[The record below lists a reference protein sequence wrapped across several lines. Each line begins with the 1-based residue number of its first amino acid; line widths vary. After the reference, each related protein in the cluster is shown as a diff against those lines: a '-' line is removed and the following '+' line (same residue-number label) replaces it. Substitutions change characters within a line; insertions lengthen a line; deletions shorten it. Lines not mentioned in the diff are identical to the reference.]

1 MQKLFE
7 NWNRYLNE
15 SNVASIYGDMYLFED
30 DTVSKTPF
38 YDAIS
43 VLSESGEDTARFLEN
58 WERSVDHMFENLN
71 EQTGASALDDA
82 VIKAST
88 QAYMALQ
95 KLKGKA
101 VGSAINVMKKL
112 KAFEEK
118 NPKTAKVLKFTL
130 RGLAVAVATAT
141 LSQAMAGGANPD
153 EMQAVADA
161 LSTVAPDVAD
171 GLAQITPDAQPE
183 VIQQVIANQEQTL
196 TQVADALA
204 QSPDP
209 GLQQISQAAE
219 STEKAFDFGALQA
232 QVHAEQSGEAAAKAA
247 KCFGPTKTYD
257 NGICWED

>member
-30 DTVSKTPF
+30 DTVSKTSF

-82 VIKAST
+82 VLKAST

-101 VGSAINVMKKL
+101 VAPVINVMKKL
-112 KAFEEK
+112 KAFEQK
-118 NPKTAKVLKFTL
+118 NPKTAKAIKFTL
-130 RGLAVAVATAT
+130 KGLAVAVATAG
-141 LSQAMAGGANPD
+141 LSSAMAGGGGP
-153 EMQAVADA
+153 EELQAVADA
-161 LSTVAPDVAD
+161 LASVAPDVAEP
-171 GLAQITPDAQPE
+171 LAQVAQADPTE
-183 VIQQVIANQEQTL
+183 VIDVAKQALANQEQTL
-196 TQVADALA
+196 TQVTDALA

-209 GLQQISQAAE
+209 GLQQVGQAAE
-219 STEKAFDFGALQA
+219 STERVFASFGEMMEFEE
-232 QVHAEQSGEAAAKAA
+232 AEWAKEVADA
-247 KCFGPTKTYD
+247 
-257 NGICWED
+257 WED

>member
-1 MQKLFE
+1 MKLLME
-7 NWNRYLNE
+7 NWRAYLSE
-15 SNVASIYGDMYLFED
+15 AQTSDIYGNLYLFED
-30 DTVSKTPF
+30 DTVSKTSF
-38 YDAIS
+38 YGAINM
-43 VLSESGEDTARFLEN
+43 LSESDEDTARFLEN
-58 WERSVDHMFENLN
+58 WERSVDHMFESLD

-88 QAYMALQ
+88 QAYMSLQ

-101 VGSAINVMKKL
+101 VGSVINVMKKL

-118 NPKTAKVLKFTL
+118 NPKTAKAIKFTL
-130 RGLAVAVATAT
+130 KGLAVAVATAT
-141 LSQAMAGGANPD
+141 LSQAMASGANPD

-204 QSPDP
+204 QSSDP
-209 GLQQISQAAE
+209 GIQQISQAAE
-219 STEKAFDFGALQA
+219 STEKAFDFGALS
-232 QVHAEQSGEAAAKAA
+232 AEWNAEKSGDAAAKAA
-247 KCFGPTKTYD
+247 KCFGPGYD
-257 NGICWED
+257 YRNGICWED